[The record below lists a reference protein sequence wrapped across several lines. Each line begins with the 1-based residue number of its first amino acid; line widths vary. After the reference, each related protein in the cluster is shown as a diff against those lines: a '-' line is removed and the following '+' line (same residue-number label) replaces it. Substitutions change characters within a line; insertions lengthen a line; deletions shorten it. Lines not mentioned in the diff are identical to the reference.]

1 MYFAVDPLDD
11 ADITSKLIALIEA
24 KSHAYWTAV
33 VDSAFDHGGSALA
46 CPGSREVLYSNDELD
61 AMREVSPLL
70 IPLVREDK
78 DTLVEQLNAIVRHCA
93 GRPML
98 SVVVAEK
105 KAAELKPNWQKCVR
119 VVSDDRQKLL
129 LRFTDTRVL
138 QDLPKILRPESWA
151 ALTHDLIAWWYVDRT
166 GALASLPVIPVDA
179 APRYPL
185 AIGKHEFKRL
195 VDQGEPDAVI
205 EAMFEQTQHALP
217 TTRKA
222 EFFERIQAVCEF
234 AREREFDS
242 FPDVVAL
249 ASFDALSGQRGLEN
263 PKLNQLVTDRGWKR
277 GEMGKALVELFD

>member
-105 KAAELKPNWQKCVR
+105 KSRRAQAQLAEVCARRVRRQTEAVAA
-119 VVSDDRQKLL
+119 
-129 LRFTDTRVL
+129 F
-138 QDLPKILRPESWA
+138 
-151 ALTHDLIAWWYVDRT
+151 H
-166 GALASLPVIPVDA
+166 
-179 APRYPL
+179 
-185 AIGKHEFKRL
+185 
-195 VDQGEPDAVI
+195 
-205 EAMFEQTQHALP
+205 
-217 TTRKA
+217 
-222 EFFERIQAVCEF
+222 
-234 AREREFDS
+234 
-242 FPDVVAL
+242 
-249 ASFDALSGQRGLEN
+249 
-263 PKLNQLVTDRGWKR
+263 
-277 GEMGKALVELFD
+277 